1 MVKISVTLLAQQNS
15 KKGAP
20 RLKESALC
28 DRLIN
33 YLAA

>member
-1 MVKISVTLLAQQNS
+1 MVKILAQQNS

-20 RLKESALC
+20 RLKGSALC
-28 DRLIN
+28 YRLIN

>member
-1 MVKISVTLLAQQNS
+1 MVKILAQKNS

-20 RLKESALC
+20 HLKGSALC